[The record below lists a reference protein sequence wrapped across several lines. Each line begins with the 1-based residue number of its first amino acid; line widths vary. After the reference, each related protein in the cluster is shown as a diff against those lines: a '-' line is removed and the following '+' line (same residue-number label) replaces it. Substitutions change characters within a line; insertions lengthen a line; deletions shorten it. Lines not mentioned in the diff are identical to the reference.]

1 MGLMMKNVK
10 MLALAGA
17 AAAAMTAGSVQ
28 AEQYYGFMDMSVN
41 YLDWTDKSRRAH

>member
-17 AAAAMTAGSVQ
+17 TVAAISCNSFAA
-28 AEQYYGFMDMSVN
+28 DR
-41 YLDWTDKSRRAH
+41 TDLNATD